1 MKKEI
6 VVKQNKVIIKE
17 DFDLRSQDF
26 YRSLV
31 EDCEAIKTELEF
43 QARTLLIQVRWEMG
57 KRIFEENEG
66 MSREKLYGKKVIENL
81 SKDIGMS
88 SSHLFA
94 MVKFYKDYP
103 EKDFDKDVVPKLPE
117 GKNTSWGKLSQGY
130 YDKKEDA
137 EEKKKTVYKVK
148 DVLEVLKIFL
158 MDEVGLTNEDE
169 VDESVKKFQK
179 LLIKKK
185 GNK

>member
-1 MKKEI
+1 MTKE
-6 VVKQNKVIIKE
+6 VTVKQNTGLANE
-17 DFDLRSQDF
+17 DW

-31 EDCEAIKTELEF
+31 EDCEAIKTELEY

-57 KRIFEENEG
+57 KRIYEENEG
-66 MSREKLYGKKVIENL
+66 MKREKLYGKKIIENL

-137 EEKKKTVYKVK
+137 EEKEKTVYKIK
-148 DVLEVLKIFL
+148 DVLEVLKLFL
-158 MDEVGLTNEDE
+158 MDEIGLSNEKE
-169 VDESVKKFQK
+169 VDESVNEFLK